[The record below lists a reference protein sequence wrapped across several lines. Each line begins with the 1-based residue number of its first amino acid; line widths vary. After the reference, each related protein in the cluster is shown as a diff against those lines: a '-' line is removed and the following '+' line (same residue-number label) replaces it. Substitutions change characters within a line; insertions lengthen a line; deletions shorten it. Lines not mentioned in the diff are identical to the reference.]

1 MTRIKR
7 HLCIAVGLV
16 SIVLLSSCTIRPH
29 ASVGLDVNYYG
40 GKFHVDPNVH
50 VGVTGYP

>member
-1 MTRIKR
+1 MNQLTRYIT
-7 HLCIAVGLV
+7 LAAALLGLA
-16 SIVLLSSCTIRPH
+16 LLTGCTIRPH